1 MTGEEA
7 QAALHEYE
15 NAQEMLKAIEE
26 DKAWALGLLRN
37 WLKQEGKDKTKLEGR
52 EKTRTVGMIKSTK
65 YHVDHKRLNALLDPE
80 ARAGIVTE
88 NVSEY
93 LRVS

>member
-1 MTGEEA
+1 M
-7 QAALHEYE
+7 
-15 NAQEMLKAIEE
+15 
-26 DKAWALGLLRN
+26 
-37 WLKQEGKDKTKLEGR
+37 
-52 EKTRTVGMIKSTK
+52 VKSTK

-80 ARAGIVTE
+80 TRAGIVTE